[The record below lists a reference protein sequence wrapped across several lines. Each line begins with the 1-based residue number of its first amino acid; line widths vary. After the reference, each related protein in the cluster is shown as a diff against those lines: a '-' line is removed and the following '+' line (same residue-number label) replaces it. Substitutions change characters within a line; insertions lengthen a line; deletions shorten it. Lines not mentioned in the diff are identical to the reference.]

1 MTAELPTVLLGKP
14 QIKKNYCAIFP
25 SFKTYFVSVSICHLL
40 QLVLSCQYF
49 VSSLSVIICILMEL
63 PVSFH
68 FSFITFHLHGQ
79 QEKCFH
85 GQNPEQQ
92 FATVWLMDP

>member
-1 MTAELPTVLLGKP
+1 MAELPTVLLGKP
-14 QIKKNYCAIFP
+14 QIKKNCCSIFP

-85 GQNPEQQ
+85 AQNPEQQ